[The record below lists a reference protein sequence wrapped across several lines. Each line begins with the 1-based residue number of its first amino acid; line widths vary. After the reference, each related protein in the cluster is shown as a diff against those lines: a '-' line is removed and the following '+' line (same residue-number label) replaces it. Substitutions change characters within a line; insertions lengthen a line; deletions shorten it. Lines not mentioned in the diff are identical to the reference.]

1 MPSKAS
7 KHDNLIGRKLGD
19 YEIME
24 RLASGGM
31 ASIYI
36 GLDTKL
42 ERKAAVKVLTPDMTG
57 DDDTLAIRF
66 EREARAV
73 AALEHENIITIYQF
87 GQDEGIYYLAMK
99 YIQGNDLAVELK
111 RLRREGTK
119 MPVDHALSI
128 LAQVAAALDHAHSF
142 GIIHRDVKPSNILLE
157 NNGKATLTD
166 FGLVLRSTADTTLG
180 TAFGT
185 PRYISP
191 EQAMASERAMPQS
204 DTYSLAVIVFEIL
217 TGEVMFKGATPM
229 EIAISHINEPPPK
242 PRSINPDIPQRVEDE
257 LLRALDKIPENR
269 HNTATELISAIKQ
282 SYNKSAPDAVLS
294 DKTDAE
300 LPTPIK
306 RADKTPAFGK
316 DEMEEAVAA
325 HVDRVESARA
335 KGVADNVVVSPL
347 KAGDHT
353 ATIALRERPRR
364 GIFARLTRAL
374 FHWAI
379 LIFILAALGLVVV
392 ATNPGLLDSFLPA
405 SAPTSDGAG
414 IVAVDETPTDAPT
427 ATTVPTDLPTDAPTD
442 DDTPD
447 TAVPTTVPTDV
458 PTDAPTTAPTD
469 VPTNAPTTAPTVPP
483 TSSGAIPVNGIAMT
497 ILYNATAFALR
508 NDGEVPVDLT
518 TLVIE
523 RGTTRLSG
531 SQITGSRLEAD
542 ECVVMLL
549 QQQNVA
555 VPGEWNCGRSTRTQI
570 SVPDVQSMF
579 WRTVGDETTFHVLSG
594 EDEIVV
600 CDTVGRGATPTTC
613 EFRWGI
619 AGS

>member
-1 MPSKAS
+1 MSSKAS

-42 ERKAAVKVLTPDMTG
+42 ERKAAVKILTPDMTG

-119 MPVDHALSI
+119 MPVDYALNI
-128 LAQVAAALDHAHSF
+128 LGQVAAALDHAHAH

-191 EQAMASERAMPQS
+191 EQAMASERAVSQS

-282 SYNKSAPDAVLS
+282 SYNLAAPDAVLA

-364 GIFARLTRAL
+364 GVIARLTRAL

-379 LIFILAALGLVVV
+379 LLFIIAALGLVVV

-405 SAPTSDGAG
+405 SAPTTNGAG
-414 IVAVDETPTDAPT
+414 IVVVAETPTDAPT
-427 ATTVPTDLPTDAPTD
+427 ATTAPTDLPTDVPTAVPTDAPTQNS
-442 DDTPD
+442 PD
-447 TAVPTTVPTDV
+447 TAVPTDAATTVPTDV
-458 PTDAPTTAPTD
+458 PTAAPTTAPTI
-469 VPTNAPTTAPTVPP
+469 PP

-497 ILYNATAFALR
+497 IVYNATAFALR

-531 SQITGSRLEAD
+531 SQITGSRLQAD

-549 QQQNVA
+549 QQQNVS
-555 VPGEWNCGRSTRTQI
+555 VPAEWDCGDSTRTQI

-594 EDEIVV
+594 ADEIVV
-600 CDTVGRGATPTTC
+600 CDTVGRGAAPTTC
-613 EFRWGI
+613 AFRWAI
-619 AGS
+619 PGS